1 MEPAK
6 VGPYG
11 WTSTGYPRAQGPVT
25 LTPLVRPFPRGRWNV
40 ETHERDRRRG
50 GAAKGAHGRPG
61 GIRDLRRALLAAH
74 RPFRLEHDRK
84 CVASEYDNG
93 RGRRRGAQVSRATR
107 RSRGALAVSAR
118 AATRT
123 RSAPLQRGGRGV
135 GRFQGAQSAQPARPR
150 RVPAARRRA
159 AFAPG
164 G

>member
-11 WTSTGYPRAQGPVT
+11 WTSTGYPRAQRPVT

-50 GAAKGAHGRPG
+50 AAAKGAHGRPG

-107 RSRGALAVSAR
+107 RSRRTLAVLAPRSA
-118 AATRT
+118 AAT
-123 RSAPLQRGGRGV
+123 SSP
-135 GRFQGAQSAQPARPR
+135 PR
-150 RVPAARRRA
+150 
-159 AFAPG
+159 
-164 G
+164 